1 MPLQLQKTSRG
12 FSPGISRIWIVNLQ
26 VSGMKSD
33 KFFM

>member
-12 FSPGISRIWIVNLQ
+12 FSQDISRIWFVNLQ